1 MCTDFALLGGR
12 YMAACVEVRIC
23 SVCALHYCTSQCT
36 VAEHYV
42 MLLLEHRNV
51 TLPS

>member
-23 SVCALHYCTSQCT
+23 SVCALATDIAMYI
-36 VAEHYV
+36 
-42 MLLLEHRNV
+42 
-51 TLPS
+51 